1 MDVNLSIKAVPQEL
15 AERLRRRA
23 ERHHRSLQGE
33 LMVII
38 EAAAAEEVDAG
49 AGSSVGQS
57 TSTGTGTGTST
68 GAVAIGRSEAPR
80 AAAPNAAAP
89 SPASPGTQVQGWK
102 TVEQLLAE
110 RRARGWKPHP
120 SLAGTPQA
128 VDIIR
133 ADRDSR

>member
-1 MDVNLSIKAVPQEL
+1 MEVNLSIKAVPQEL

-33 LMVII
+33 LMAII

-57 TSTGTGTGTST
+57 ASTSTSTGTST
-68 GAVAIGRSEAPR
+68 GAIAIGRSEAPR
-80 AAAPNAAAP
+80 AAAPNAAAT

-128 VDIIR
+128 VNITR

>member
-1 MDVNLSIKAVPQEL
+1 MDVNLSIKAVPQAL

-33 LMVII
+33 LMAII
-38 EAAAAEEVDAG
+38 EAAAAEEADAA
-49 AGSSVGQS
+49 AGSSLSESEGES
-57 TSTGTGTGTST
+57 TL
-68 GAVAIGRSEAPR
+68 GRIDVPQH
-80 AAAPNAAAP
+80 AAPKASAP
-89 SPASPGTQVQGWK
+89 LPRTQVQGWK

-120 SLAGTPQA
+120 SLAGAPA
-128 VDIIR
+128 GVDITR